1 MDHQKIRLLSF
12 DCYGTL
18 IDWKESVLNIL
29 ESFFKATP
37 LRFSREEL
45 FGAFLLADRKMI
57 SDKYLS
63 YREILAEVFELMA
76 EDLRFSIDP
85 ASRYL
90 LSDRFSEWTPF
101 PDTVQSLKKL
111 KENYR
116 LAIIS
121 NVDDE
126 LFSLSNQLLEVEFDY
141 IVTAQQLGSY
151 KPDHRNFKKALE
163 IFNIDPSE
171 HLHVA
176 QSIYHDIIP
185 ANQLGLNKAWVNR
198 YGEPER
204 TDPAEFPDLEVPD
217 LQSLVKILEMER
229 GQGRSNTST

>member
-1 MDHQKIRLLSF
+1 MDFNKIRLLSF
-12 DCYGTL
+12 NCYGTL

-29 ESFFKATP
+29 EFFFKDFP
-37 LRFSREEL
+37 IEFSRDEL
-45 FGAFLLADRKMI
+45 FRAFLEADRKMI

-63 YREILAEVFELMA
+63 YRDILAGVLDLMA
-76 EDLRFSIDP
+76 EQLRISLDP

-90 LSDRFSEWTPF
+90 LSDRFSEWKPF

-111 KENYR
+111 KEKFQ

-126 LFSLSNQLLEVEFDY
+126 LFSISNRLLKVEFDY
-141 IVTAQQLGSY
+141 IVTAQQVGSY
-151 KPDHRNFKKALE
+151 KPDLRNFQHALGDFGIE
-163 IFNIDPSE
+163 KE
-171 HLHVA
+171 HHVHVA

-185 ANQLGLNKAWVNR
+185 ANQLGLNKVWVNR

-204 TDPAEFPDLEVPD
+204 TDSIEFPDLEVPD
-217 LQSLVKILEMER
+217 LSSLVKILEIE
-229 GQGRSNTST
+229 TA

>member
-1 MDHQKIRLLSF
+1 MDYQKIRLLSF

-18 IDWKESVLNIL
+18 IDWKDSVLSIL
-29 ESFFKATP
+29 ENYFKDSA

-45 FGAFLLADRKMI
+45 FAAFLEADRKKI
-57 SDKYLS
+57 SDQYRP

-85 ASRYL
+85 NSRYL
-90 LSDRFSEWTPF
+90 LSDRFSEWIPF
-101 PDTVQSLKKL
+101 PDTAGSLKKL
-111 KENYR
+111 KEQFQ

-126 LFSLSNQLLEVEFDY
+126 LFAVSNQWLEVEFDV

-151 KPDHRNFKKALE
+151 KPDHRNFQQALE

-176 QSIYHDIIP
+176 QSIYHDIVP
-185 ANQLGLNKAWVNR
+185 ANQLGLNKVWVNR
-198 YGEPER
+198 YGEQER

-217 LQSLVKILEMER
+217 LQSLVKILEIER
-229 GQGRSNTST
+229 G

>member
-1 MDHQKIRLLSF
+1 MDYQKIRLLSF

-18 IDWKESVLNIL
+18 IDWKESVLSIL
-29 ESFFKATP
+29 ESFFRDTP
-37 LRFSREEL
+37 LSYSREEL
-45 FGAFLLADRKMI
+45 FRSFLEADRKMI
-57 SDKYLS
+57 TDNYLP
-63 YREILAEVFELMA
+63 YREILAQVIELMA

-90 LSDRFSEWTPF
+90 LSDSFSEWTPF

-111 KENYR
+111 KEYFQ

-126 LFSLSNQLLEVEFDY
+126 LFAVSNKLLGVEFDF

-151 KPDHRNFKKALE
+151 KPDHRNFQRALE
-163 IFNIDPSE
+163 VFGVEKKE

-176 QSIYHDIIP
+176 QSIYHDIMP
-185 ANQLGLNKAWVNR
+185 ANQLGLNKVWVNR

-204 TDPAEFPDLEVPD
+204 TDPMEFPDLEVPD
-217 LQSLVKILEMER
+217 LQSLVRILEMER
-229 GQGRSNTST
+229 A